1 MCLTI
6 AVIAII
12 ITISYLLCLDVNP
25 TQQPVDYITLY
36 NLASQ
41 RENPHHSVG

>member
-1 MCLTI
+1 MCLII

-12 ITISYLLCLDVNP
+12 ITISYLLCLDVIP

-41 RENPHHSVG
+41 QENLHHSAG